1 MDHRARLLA
10 QCRILVAAS
19 WLPFLVAACTLP
31 SQPRMPVRPPHQNTT
46 ALGPHD
52 RNDRSRSRPLP
63 ADEFMHSV
71 AARDGALGWRQL
83 CPQLQR
89 VVTRDTMRAQAEGQK
104 TAEAGHVAKIQVDF
118 VGSRPLRPAEQI
130 RFYMLT
136 ADMADGSA
144 ASRVYIVRTQGAGC
158 VDGVQVDDLQ

>member
-1 MDHRARLLA
+1 MDDRARLRA
-10 QCRILVAAS
+10 RCRLLIAAS
-19 WLPFLVAACTLP
+19 WLPVLMVGCGLPGQPGAALRPVAP
-31 SQPRMPVRPPHQNTT
+31 ERGSG
-46 ALGPHD
+46 LGGH
-52 RNDRSRSRPLP
+52 STGSHPLP

-89 VVTRDTMRAQAEGQK
+89 MVTQETMRTQADGQR
-104 TAEAGHVAKIQVDF
+104 TAEAGRVARIRVDF
-118 VGSRPLRPAEQI
+118 VGSRTLRPAGQI

-144 ASRVYIVRTQGAGC
+144 ASRVYIVRTRATGC